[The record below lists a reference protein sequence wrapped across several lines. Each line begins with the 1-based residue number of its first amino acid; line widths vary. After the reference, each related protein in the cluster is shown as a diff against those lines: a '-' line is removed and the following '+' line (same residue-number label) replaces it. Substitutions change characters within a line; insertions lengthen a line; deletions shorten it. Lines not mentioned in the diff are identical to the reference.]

1 MNFIIVTWTVTAR
14 TSKHKD
20 VVNMSSIPRHMNRTS
35 NPNPM
40 MALLNPMVVPADP
53 NEVREIQADAF
64 RKAAF
69 YVGVI
74 LGLYLVG
81 LVLVLVH
88 YMNGAFGRWNWTLAD
103 VWEEITPDFGED
115 DLILTPSVVFDFDLM
130 IKVSTYHS
138 KLTFSTY
145 NV

>member
-1 MNFIIVTWTVTAR
+1 
-14 TSKHKD
+14 
-20 VVNMSSIPRHMNRTS
+20 MNRTS

-115 DLILTPSVVFDFDLM
+115 AFVVFDFDLM
-130 IKVSTYHS
+130 IKVSTYDS
-138 KLTFSTY
+138 KRLFITSIP
-145 NV
+145 